1 MNNKRKITLAN
12 TITTFIGAGLIIL
25 GYILVA
31 PITRNYETPQAFFA
45 ILTLNIGLLTVILGL
60 AVDFEKLPACCKFKA
75 KGE

>member
-12 TITTFIGAGLIIL
+12 TITTFLGAALIVL

-60 AVDFEKLPACCKFKA
+60 SIDFAKLPFCKPKS
-75 KGE
+75 GEK

>member
-12 TITTFIGAGLIIL
+12 TITTFVGVVLIVL

-60 AVDFEKLPACCKFKA
+60 SIDFEKLVACCKSKSGA
-75 KGE
+75 K